1 MLRKE
6 RKTRKTEIS
15 RNRKTKIEN
24 IERKQQIERPNS
36 QTI

>member
-6 RKTRKTEIS
+6 RKTRKTEIN
-15 RNRKTKIEN
+15 RNRKTKVEN
-24 IERKQQIERPNS
+24 TERKQQIERPNS